1 MFVIRVRVRF
11 YELFP
16 SIIKLG
22 ICMCQKRKAVYCLLS
37 EHFPAIDLTDLFQDG
52 VSDASKGCH
61 ALNNRRLH
69 FLEFQVLQPDG
80 GTEVVPNQLV
90 NPNFRQ
96 TFTVF
101 WLQVFVKLVLQPFF

>member
-1 MFVIRVRVRF
+1 
-11 YELFP
+11 
-16 SIIKLG
+16 
-22 ICMCQKRKAVYCLLS
+22 
-37 EHFPAIDLTDLFQDG
+37 
-52 VSDASKGCH
+52 
-61 ALNNRRLH
+61 LH

-101 WLQVFVKLVLQPFF
+101 WLQVFVKLVLQPFFYHAVSNETRHNFSELFMNGRSHFL